1 MIIRSS
7 RELKQNY
14 EKLGSKDIFIGV
26 LPGGNRKHYMMIDL
40 MSRGVSCF
48 PSPLSQVLS
57 GSKIA
62 QSIILKNYLN
72 PHTIAIFRRA
82 DLMAALIQYN
92 RLGIDSV
99 VTKSDKQHCGH
110 GVSKWENPE
119 TLYSFISHTK
129 DAYPFILQPFLP
141 HFNDVRVI
149 IVGDYIEAYERKN
162 PYNFRQNMSAGGTSV
177 PYEMDKEKEEFCR
190 RIMERGMFPY
200 AHIDLHILDN
210 DACYLSEISLNG
222 GIKGAR
228 IHRKTL
234 DQFKEALLNRLAGI
248 DERGRKRT

>member
-14 EKLGSKDIFIGV
+14 EILGSKDIFIGV
-26 LPGGNRKHYMMIDL
+26 LPGGNHKHFMMIDL

-48 PSPLSQVLS
+48 PSPLSQVLN

-62 QSIILKNYLN
+62 QSIILRNYLN
-72 PHTIAIFRRA
+72 PHTTAIFRRA
-82 DLMAALIQYN
+82 DLMTALIEYN

-110 GVSKWENPE
+110 GVSKWENME

-129 DAYPFILQPFLP
+129 DAYPFILQPFLE
-141 HFNDVRVI
+141 HFTDVRVI
-149 IVGDYIEAYERKN
+149 IAGDYIEAYERKN
-162 PYNFRQNMSAGGTSV
+162 PHNFRQNMATGGTSL
-177 PYEMDKEKEEFCR
+177 PHTMDSEKEEFCR
-190 RIMERGMFPY
+190 RIMERGSFPY
-200 AHIDLHILDN
+200 AHIDLQILDSG
-210 DACYLSEISLNG
+210 DFYLSEISLNG

-228 IHRKTL
+228 IHRKAL
-234 DQFKEALLNRLAGI
+234 DQLKDALLDRLAGI